1 MQNLTIAGNVGNVKD
16 LKDVG
21 GDKVLNFSIAVDNGK
36 DKQGEKREPT
46 WFDCA
51 LWGKRAESLAP
62 YITKGSKLV
71 VSGRPGA
78 RSHENKAYLQVTV
91 NELSFMGG
99 GADRSDDDRPK
110 EKFAQTATGGGGG
123 SGFKATY
130 DLTDDIPF
138 AYQAGHEDMHR
149 VRNRKAP

>member
-36 DKQGEKREPT
+36 DKSGEKREPT

-99 GADRSDDDRPK
+99 GEQRGATQEQASARQSDTKSNYAR
-110 EKFAQTATGGGGG
+110 E
-123 SGFKATY
+123 SY

-138 AYQAGHEDMHR
+138 
-149 VRNRKAP
+149 

>member
-36 DKQGEKREPT
+36 DKSGEKREPT

-99 GADRSDDDRPK
+99 GEQRDGTRGATQEQASARQSDTKSNYDFMDD
-110 EKFAQTATGGGGG
+110 
-123 SGFKATY
+123 S
-130 DLTDDIPF
+130 PF
-138 AYQAGHEDMHR
+138 
-149 VRNRKAP
+149 

>member
-16 LKDVG
+16 LKDVN

-36 DKQGEKREPT
+36 DKSGEKREAT

-62 YITKGSKLV
+62 YISKGSKLV

-78 RSHENKAYLQVTV
+78 RAHEGKAYLSITV
-91 NELSFMGG
+91 NELTFMSSKADSERSQTRDSEDDYSSGFSSG
-99 GADRSDDDRPK
+99 GANKP
-110 EKFAQTATGGGGG
+110 
-123 SGFKATY
+123 SGPRESY
-130 DLTDDIPF
+130 DLNDDIPF
-138 AYQAGHEDMHR
+138 
-149 VRNRKAP
+149 